1 MFSPNIGDNVFQP
14 SVTKK
19 REKSFTQVGAR
30 QPFVFTKLHF
40 RTLGY
45 EKLISF

>member
-19 REKSFTQVGAR
+19 GENSFTGRR
-30 QPFVFTKLHF
+30 QQFVFSKLHF